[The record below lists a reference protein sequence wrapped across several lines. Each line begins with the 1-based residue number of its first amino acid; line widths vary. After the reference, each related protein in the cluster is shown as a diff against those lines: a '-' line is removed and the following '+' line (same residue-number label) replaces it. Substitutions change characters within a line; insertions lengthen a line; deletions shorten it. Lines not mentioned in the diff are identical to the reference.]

1 MAVVAPPAPLPPPLA
16 ALAAALVA
24 AGVFPAD
31 APPDHAL
38 LNDYAP
44 GEGILP
50 HTDGPAY
57 QPRVATLSLG
67 SAATLVFSARGPP
80 PAPLLEVLLAQ
91 NSLVVFDGEAYERC
105 LHGVPPR
112 AADAVGELARCANAA
127 VGGAPLPRGRRVSIT
142 LRRARVEAADTAA
155 AAAAAAAADR

>member
-1 MAVVAPPAPLPPPLA
+1 VLASDALSRVRYADAAVDAATGAALLRWCLFGGAGAPAWTALRSRRVAVVAPPAPLPPPLA
-16 ALAAALVA
+16 ALASALVA

-91 NSLVVFDGEAYERC
+91 NSLVVFDGEAYER
-105 LHGVPPR
+105 
-112 AADAVGELARCANAA
+112 
-127 VGGAPLPRGRRVSIT
+127 
-142 LRRARVEAADTAA
+142 
-155 AAAAAAAADR
+155 